1 MRHGKKFPHL
11 GRKTAHR
18 KYMLAN
24 MACSLI
30 EHKSINTT
38 LAKAKAL
45 KLFIEPIITKSKND
59 STHNRRIAF
68 RYLRD
73 KKAVTELFR
82 EISVK
87 IGDRPGGYTRVIKLG
102 NRLGDNADM
111 ALIELV
117 DYNEIYST
125 NKPDKKRRRRRRKSS
140 QNLVQPKPEN
150 QESITENDVDEKVEE
165 TVVDV
170 KKEAPAAEEAP
181 AEDAP
186 AEEAPAVE
194 EAPAEDA
201 PAEEA
206 PAEDAPAEEAPAED
220 SKENEDDKKT
230 E

>member
-150 QESITENDVDEKVEE
+150 QESLTENDVDEKVEE

-170 KKEAPAAEEAP
+170 KKEAPAAEEP
-181 AEDAP
+181 A
-186 AEEAPAVE
+186 AEEAPA
-194 EAPAEDA
+194 
-201 PAEEA
+201 AEE
-206 PAEDAPAEEAPAED
+206 PAAEEAPAED